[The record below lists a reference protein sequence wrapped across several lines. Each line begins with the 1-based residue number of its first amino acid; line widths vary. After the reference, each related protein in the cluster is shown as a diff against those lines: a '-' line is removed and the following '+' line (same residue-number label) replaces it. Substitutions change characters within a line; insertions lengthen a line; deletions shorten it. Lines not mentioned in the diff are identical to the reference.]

1 MNCTMCNSVVPEGQS
16 YCPKCGQYVKQIK
29 YGKNIVNPNVQK
41 PQVTPEEIPVKET
54 VQEKKEQKKVQSMIS
69 KAFRQSKPV
78 DKQQSVNKS
87 QPVNKQQSVNRPQ
100 PVRKT
105 QQEKKPEVKP
115 PVVKLAADK
124 FNVNTAVKSLTGDI
138 TKMASM
144 LGALFIFISPF
155 FRWYSYKYLNVKA
168 QVRDND
174 YANIFKLSSEQYADN
189 KLFIFFAILM
199 VIVALVLLFTEIVD
213 LIPALVNI
221 RRMVPYLPE
230 IVGIAAAL
238 LVLFLWV
245 LVFFNGNIMDLI
257 HNGEAIIA
265 TKKEYLG
272 GGIGHS
278 NHGLG
283 PIICLIGIVI
293 SIAKKVLA
301 LLKIEIKF

>member
-29 YGKNIVNPNVQK
+29 YGKNIVNPNVPK
-41 PQVTPEEIPVKET
+41 PQATPEEMPVKEPAL
-54 VQEKKEQKKVQSMIS
+54 EKKEQKK
-69 KAFRQSKPV
+69 
-78 DKQQSVNKS
+78 QQQK
-87 QPVNKQQSVNRPQ
+87 
-100 PVRKT
+100 KT
-105 QQEKKPEVKP
+105 PEVKP
-115 PVVKLAADK
+115 PVVKLTADK

-168 QVRDND
+168 QVRDDD
-174 YANIFKLSSEQYADN
+174 YANIFKLSTEQYADN

-199 VIVALVLLFTEIVD
+199 IAVALVLLFTEIVD
-213 LIPALVNI
+213 LIPALANI